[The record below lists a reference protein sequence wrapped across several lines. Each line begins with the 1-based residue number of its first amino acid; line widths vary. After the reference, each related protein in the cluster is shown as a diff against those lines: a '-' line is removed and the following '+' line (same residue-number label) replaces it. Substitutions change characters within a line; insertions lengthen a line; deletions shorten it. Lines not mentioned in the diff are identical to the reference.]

1 MPLSRLSPKRTARTA
16 AVALALLVA
25 LGTATPA
32 YAQADAP
39 ARADALAESCDRVE
53 GTIQV
58 ADDARNMQAMA
69 KVTHEQASEAALA
82 ALPGATVQD
91 TDLEEEDGYLV
102 YEVDLVMNG
111 QEHDAYVDA
120 GSGAVLCMER
130 ED

>member
-1 MPLSRLSPKRTARTA
+1 MLLSRLSPKHTA
-16 AVALALLVA
+16 AFALAFLVT
-25 LGTATPA
+25 LGTATSA
-32 YAQADAP
+32 HAQADTLTRANAP
-39 ARADALAESCDRVE
+39 AESCDRVE

-58 ADDARNMQAMA
+58 ADDAPNMQAMA
-69 KVTHEQASEAALA
+69 KITLEQASEAAIA

-102 YEVDLVMNG
+102 YEVDLALNG
-111 QEHDAYVDA
+111 QEHEAYVDA